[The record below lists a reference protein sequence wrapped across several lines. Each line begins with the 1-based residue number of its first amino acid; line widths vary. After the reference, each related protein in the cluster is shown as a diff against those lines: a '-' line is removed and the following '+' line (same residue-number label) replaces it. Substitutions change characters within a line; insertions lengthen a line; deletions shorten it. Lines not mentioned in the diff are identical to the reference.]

1 MAIAAKI
8 SSDELTAQVTQR
20 FDGAV
25 LEARLINAPGV
36 SYIPGTTNDASFLSF
51 EVAAGTGGY
60 ARQVISYD
68 AGDVSVY
75 SDDGVALTQR
85 ATVFTQ
91 DGGATS
97 IDFSHVALVWGSGNV
112 LTLGAVSAAPTAGVD
127 NTYTNIPIDS
137 TTGSGTGLTV
147 NLTISNSGATTTDY
161 AVSVQN
167 AGSGYAVSD
176 NVTISDGTLAGLGAI
191 TGGAGNLTF
200 SVATISNQT
209 NANSILAVAQ
219 TSSAVVLGGGNQAAF
234 YWNLKQFGFYSTSA

>member
-36 SYIPGTTNDASFLSF
+36 SYIPGTTDDANFLSF

-60 ARQVISYD
+60 ARQVISYN

-91 DGGATS
+91 DGSATS
-97 IDFSHVALVWGSGNV
+97 IDFSHVALVWGSGNA
-112 LTLGAVSAAPTAGVD
+112 LSLGAVSSAPSAGV
-127 NTYTNIPIDS
+127 NGTYTNIPISS
-137 TTGSGTGLTV
+137 TSGSGTGLAV
-147 NLTISNSGATTTDY
+147 NLTISNAGASTTDY
-161 AVSVQN
+161 AVTIQN

-176 NVTISDGTLAGLGAI
+176 TVTIADGTLAGLGAI

-209 NANSILAVAQ
+209 NANSILGVAQ